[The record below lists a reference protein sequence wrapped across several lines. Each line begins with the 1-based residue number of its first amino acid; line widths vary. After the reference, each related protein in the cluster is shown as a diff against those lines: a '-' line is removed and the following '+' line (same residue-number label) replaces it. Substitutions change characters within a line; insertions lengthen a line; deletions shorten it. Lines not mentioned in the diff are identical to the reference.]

1 MTDKSKN
8 YKLFLFICLLVVSLG
23 IYLITLSICINSDF
37 YFTWYSGKQIWKYH
51 NLHTNPATHIDLV
64 IQQWLYA
71 VFVYLF
77 HKIGLVGDISLVVI
91 QDIILGILLYI
102 FYKQYMGKKLS
113 IMCAI
118 ASILC
123 CFNYMINIRP
133 QIITMI
139 FIVSQILIVN
149 QYKKTNNIKIL
160 FLLIPISILSANF
173 HNALFLYHIYVMI
186 PYMIDKIENKF
197 KIDMKIIIA
206 SLGML
211 LCSLIT
217 PYGADGI
224 LLLYKTYKSN
234 VFDYLAI
241 SEIAPIELVSFSGIQ
256 ILIFIIILLY
266 FIRKGY
272 ANKFLVFYGVTATLF
287 MMTLSFRHQVL
298 GVIVYMYIFSNKQVV
313 TFLYNVIN
321 NLYVPKIILI
331 ILSIV
336 SLFIGINT
344 FIVGKGEVC
353 SSVKYAYDC
362 IETIDD
368 IPKDSH
374 IFNTMNTG
382 PYLEYKGYTD
392 IFIDTRPE
400 LYTKELCGIDYINK
414 YLILT
419 CGIDKNQTLYSAED
433 IRPMY
438 EEYDYIMILKT
449 DYLYVDLKTNEN
461 YTLHTEQNGFV
472 IYKHK

>member
-1 MTDKSKN
+1 
-8 YKLFLFICLLVVSLG
+8 
-23 IYLITLSICINSDF
+23 
-37 YFTWYSGKQIWKYH
+37 
-51 NLHTNPATHIDLV
+51 
-64 IQQWLYA
+64 
-71 VFVYLF
+71 
-77 HKIGLVGDISLVVI
+77 
-91 QDIILGILLYI
+91 
-102 FYKQYMGKKLS
+102 
-113 IMCAI
+113 MCAI

-211 LCSLIT
+211 LCSFIT
-217 PYGADGI
+217 PYGADGV
-224 LLLYKTYKSN
+224 LLLYKTSKSK
-234 VFDYLAI
+234 VFDYLSI
-241 SEIAPIELVSFSGIQ
+241 SEIAPIQLVSFSGIQ
-256 ILIFIIILLY
+256 ILIFLIILLY

-272 ANKFLVFYGVTATLF
+272 ANKFLVFYGTTAALF
-287 MMTLSFRHQVL
+287 MLTLSFRHQVL
-298 GVIVYMYIFSNKQVV
+298 GVIVYMYIFSNKQVI

-321 NLYVPKIILI
+321 NLYIPKIILI
-331 ILSIV
+331 IVSIV

-353 SSVKYAYDC
+353 SSVKYTYDC
-362 IETIDD
+362 IEKIDD

-419 CGIDKNQTLYSAED
+419 SGIDKDRTLYSPED

-438 EEYDYIMILKT
+438 EEYDYIMILTT